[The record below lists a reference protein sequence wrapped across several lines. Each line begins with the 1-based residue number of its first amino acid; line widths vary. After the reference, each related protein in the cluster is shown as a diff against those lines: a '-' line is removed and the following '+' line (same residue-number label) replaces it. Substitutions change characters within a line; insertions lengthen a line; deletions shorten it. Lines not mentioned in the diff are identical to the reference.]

1 MVASPPPTTDEPLAN
16 ATVSF
21 GLALAVSSI
30 ASALLV
36 IAKERGPA
44 GVMAAMKSA
53 TGHHWATHS
62 LVAVGLF
69 IALGFGLM
77 RTNGGRGPEVEPGG
91 LVIAVG
97 GGIALGCGVIGGF
110 YLLMG

>member
-1 MVASPPPTTDEPLAN
+1 
-16 ATVSF
+16 
-21 GLALAVSSI
+21 
-30 ASALLV
+30 
-36 IAKERGPA
+36 
-44 GVMAAMKSA
+44 
-53 TGHHWATHS
+53 
-62 LVAVGLF
+62 VAVGLF